1 MPRKR
6 RTGVVGRESARN
18 LNYVVGILVLI
29 ALLVAAYRVLPPS
42 RVVIATGPVGGSYY
56 EDAERYRLALKKE
69 GINLVL
75 KPVPNSLDIIN
86 YVEAG
91 TGGVQLGFVARPM
104 DGQEYRHSFSLGAIE
119 QQPLFIFTRT
129 KLGPMTSPDE
139 LRGHR
144 IVMPPERSDTSEAAL
159 RLLSEYDVNPGNT
172 SISFLPIAQ
181 AVAALREGVFDAGF
195 FMLDPQDEFITALAG
210 DSNLRLMSLADTLTL
225 SRLDPALHPLT
236 LPRGIF
242 DLENHIPPQDVSMV
256 AATITVVARK
266 HLSQAVA
273 YMLLRALEEA
283 HRGSSLINDA
293 GTFPN
298 LVDVALPPDPRALN
312 YEKNGLPWAYENLP
326 LWMASLVNS
335 YLVIGLIFLVLI
347 EMWTTFVYSMELV
360 DFLFVHFW
368 LRVLSG
374 IEHRARQGHV
384 LRPLDIKLV
393 ELAERA
399 LLKSDRRRR
408 SEELIGRIRASRQ

>member
-1 MPRKR
+1 MARKR
-6 RTGVVGRESARN
+6 TGAVVSQSARN
-18 LNYVVGILVLI
+18 LNYVVGVLVLV
-29 ALLVAAYRVLPPS
+29 ALVVAAYRVLPPS

-56 EDAERYRLALKKE
+56 ENAERYRLALRKE

-86 YVEAG
+86 YVESG

-104 DGQEYRHSFSLGAIE
+104 DGPEYRHSFALGAIE
-119 QQPLFIFTRT
+119 QQPLFIFVRS
-129 KLGPMTSPDE
+129 KLGPMTSPDG

-144 IVMPPERSDTSEAAL
+144 IVMPPQRSDTSQAAL

-172 SISFLPIAQ
+172 SIAFLPIAQ

-266 HLSQAVA
+266 HLSQAVV

-374 IEHRARQGHV
+374 IEQRARKGHV

-408 SEELIGRIRASRQ
+408 SEELIGRIRATRQ